1 MTSMRWQGK
10 CFSQDKP
17 EEKLAEIALKP
28 ETFKEVEQ
36 VEEARKSERERGWE
50 KETDF
55 SIYII
60 DKRSD
65 DDDVLGNKVYGITS
79 EATRNR

>member
-36 VEEARKSERERGWE
+36 VEEARKSERERG
-50 KETDF
+50 
-55 SIYII
+55 
-60 DKRSD
+60 
-65 DDDVLGNKVYGITS
+65 
-79 EATRNR
+79 

>member
-28 ETFKEVEQ
+28 ETFKKVEQ
-36 VEEARKSERERGWE
+36 VEDARKREREGER
-50 KETDF
+50 DL

>member
-28 ETFKEVEQ
+28 ETFKKVEQ
-36 VEEARKSERERGWE
+36 VEDARKRER
-50 KETDF
+50 
-55 SIYII
+55 
-60 DKRSD
+60 
-65 DDDVLGNKVYGITS
+65 
-79 EATRNR
+79 

>member
-28 ETFKEVEQ
+28 ETFKKVEQ
-36 VEEARKSERERGWE
+36 VEDARKIEREEER
-50 KETDF
+50 DL

-79 EATRNR
+79 EATQNR

>member
-1 MTSMRWQGK
+1 MTSMRWQAK

-28 ETFKEVEQ
+28 ETFKKVEQ
-36 VEEARKSERERGWE
+36 VEDARKREREGER
-50 KETDF
+50 DL

-60 DKRSD
+60 DKRND

>member
-28 ETFKEVEQ
+28 ETFKEVEK
-36 VEEARKSERERGWE
+36 VEDARKREREEER
-50 KETDF
+50 DL

-79 EATRNR
+79 EATQNR